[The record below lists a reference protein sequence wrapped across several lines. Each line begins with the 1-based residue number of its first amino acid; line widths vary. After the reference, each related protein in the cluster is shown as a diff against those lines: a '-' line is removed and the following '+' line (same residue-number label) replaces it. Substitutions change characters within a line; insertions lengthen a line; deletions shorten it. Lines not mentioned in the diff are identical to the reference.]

1 MKPACIV
8 KDRTGVY
15 FSVPKEIVKTVNGYD
30 AFNVSSDVVMH
41 HIDDLN
47 RLDADGQKINAIV
60 CADGEAPEVRRV
72 NSFIIEVGGDALIL
86 LEH

>member
-15 FSVPKEIVKTVNGYD
+15 FSVPKEIVKIVNGYD

-41 HIDDLN
+41 HMDDLDGM
-47 RLDADGQKINAIV
+47 DAKGEKMNSII
-60 CADGEAPEVRRV
+60 CADGKAPEIRRV
-72 NSFIIEVGGDALIL
+72 DSFIIEVGGDALIL

>member
-8 KDRTGVY
+8 KDRTGIY
-15 FSVPKEIVKTVNGYD
+15 FSVPREIVKTVNGYD

-41 HIDDLN
+41 HMDDLD
-47 RLDADGQKINAIV
+47 RLDANGQKINAII
-60 CADGEAPEVRRV
+60 CSDGEAPEVRRV
-72 NSFIIEVGGDALIL
+72 NSLIIEVGGDALIL

>member
-15 FSVPKEIVKTVNGYD
+15 FSVPKEIVKTVNGFD
-30 AFNVSSDVVMH
+30 AFHVSSDVVMH
-41 HIDDLN
+41 HMDDLN
-47 RLDADGQKINAIV
+47 RYDAKGQKISAVI
-60 CADGEAPEVRRV
+60 CTDGGAPEVRKV
-72 NSFIIEVGGDALIL
+72 GSLVVEIGGDALIL

>member
-15 FSVPKEIVKTVNGYD
+15 FSVPKEIVKIVNGFD
-30 AFNVSSDVVMH
+30 AFHVSSDVIMKH
-41 HIDDLN
+41 MGDLDDM
-47 RLDADGQKINAIV
+47 DAKGKKMNAVI
-60 CADGEAPEVRRV
+60 CADGEAPKVRQV
-72 NSFIIEVGGDALIL
+72 NSFIIEIGGDALIL

>member
-41 HIDDLN
+41 HMDDLD
-47 RLDADGQKINAIV
+47 RFDAKGQKVNAIV

-72 NSFIIEVGGDALIL
+72 NSFIIEVGGDSLIL

>member
-8 KDRTGVY
+8 KDRTGIY
-15 FSVPKEIVKTVNGYD
+15 FSVPREIVKTVNGYD

-41 HIDDLN
+41 HMDDLD
-47 RLDADGQKINAIV
+47 RLDANGQKINAII
-60 CADGEAPEVRRV
+60 CSDGEAPEVRRV
-72 NSFIIEVGGDALIL
+72 NSFIIEVGGDSLIL

>member
-15 FSVPKEIVKTVNGYD
+15 FSVPKEIVKIVNGYD

-41 HIDDLN
+41 HMDDLD
-47 RLDADGQKINAIV
+47 RFDASNQKINAIIY
-60 CADGEAPEVRRV
+60 ADGEAPEVRQV
-72 NSFIIEVGGDALIL
+72 NSFIIEIGGDALIL

>member
-8 KDRTGVY
+8 KDRTGIY
-15 FSVPKEIVKTVNGYD
+15 FSVPKEIVRTVNGYD

-41 HIDDLN
+41 HMDDMN
-47 RLDADGQKINAIV
+47 RLDAGGQKVNAII

>member
-41 HIDDLN
+41 HMDDLD
-47 RLDADGQKINAIV
+47 RSDAKGQKVNAIV
-60 CADGEAPEVRRV
+60 CADGEAPEVRQVRA
-72 NSFIIEVGGDALIL
+72 FIIEVGGDALIL
-86 LEH
+86 LDH

>member
-8 KDRTGVY
+8 KDRTGIY

-41 HIDDLN
+41 HMDDLDGF
-47 RLDADGQKINAIV
+47 DAKGQKVNAII
-60 CADGEAPEVRRV
+60 CADGEAPGVRRV

>member
-15 FSVPKEIVKTVNGYD
+15 FSVPKEIVKIVNGYD
-30 AFNVSSDVVMH
+30 AFNVPSDVVMH
-41 HIDDLN
+41 HMDDLDGM
-47 RLDADGQKINAIV
+47 DAKGQKVNAIIW
-60 CADGEAPEVRRV
+60 ADGEAPEVRRV
-72 NSFIIEVGGDALIL
+72 NSLIIEVGGDALIL

>member
-8 KDRTGVY
+8 KDRIGTY
-15 FSVPKEIVKTVNGYD
+15 FPVPKEIVKTVNGYD

-41 HIDDLN
+41 YMGDLN
-47 RLDADGQKINAIV
+47 RLDADGQKINAII

-86 LEH
+86 LDH

>member
-8 KDRTGVY
+8 KDRTGIY
-15 FSVPKEIVKTVNGYD
+15 FSVPREIVKTVNGYD

-41 HIDDLN
+41 HMDDLD
-47 RLDADGQKINAIV
+47 RLDADGQKVNAII
-60 CADGEAPEVRRV
+60 CSDGEAPEVRRV
-72 NSFIIEVGGDALIL
+72 NSFIIEVGGDSLIL

>member
-41 HIDDLN
+41 HMDDLD
-47 RLDADGQKINAIV
+47 RFDASNQKINAIIY
-60 CADGEAPEVRRV
+60 ADGEAPEVRQV
-72 NSFIIEVGGDALIL
+72 NSFIIEIGGDALIL
-86 LEH
+86 LDH